1 MAPRGHP
8 LVLPVL
14 PFKFLLMG
22 FKEPWLCQHKARGGP
37 SEAPLPWGPW
47 SPAAWGHSK
56 LLIFI
61 SLA

>member
-1 MAPRGHP
+1 MAEGLLPRAPRGHP

-22 FKEPWLCQHKARGGP
+22 FQALWLCQHKARGGP
-37 SEAPLPWGPW
+37 W
-47 SPAAWGHSK
+47 SPAAGGHSK